1 MIRATITF
9 VNEAVKSLLF
19 DSWDHLTGWVEHH
32 YDEVVEIEAKQV

>member
-19 DSWDHLTGWVEHH
+19 DSWDHLTSWVERHH
-32 YDEVVEIEAKQV
+32 DKVIEIEAKQV